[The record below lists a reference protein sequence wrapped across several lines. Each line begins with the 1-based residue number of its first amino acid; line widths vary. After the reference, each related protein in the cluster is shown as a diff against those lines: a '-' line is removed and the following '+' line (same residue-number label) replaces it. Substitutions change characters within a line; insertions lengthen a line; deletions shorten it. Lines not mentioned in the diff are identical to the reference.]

1 MMPTDLKAAY
11 ATCTPPTAA
20 KMDVTHAEGSVGT
33 PPDMAVSAPHPAE
46 TAMAV
51 QRATLPVMALVLMAC
66 TMYGTTSTVAT
77 VRPA

>member
-1 MMPTDLKAAY
+1 
-11 ATCTPPTAA
+11 
-20 KMDVTHAEGSVGT
+20 
-33 PPDMAVSAPHPAE
+33 MAVRAPHPAE
-46 TAMAV
+46 TAMAG